1 MSAQG
6 MSVEQLLEWLR
17 REAEVRGPG
26 WLQEQ
31 VGACGV
37 LPAPVATPLERA
49 ARPRR
54 GHPPARLS
62 PESTP
67 RARRRVGSPSADPP
81 RRRAAA
87 RPAVSRPR
95 RGRNP
100 TTRRGPERSGTPP
113 PPLPA
118 AVFMDAGP
126 GTVVRPGPSYSG
138 RSTRRQD
145 EFQVLRAAWD
155 GGDSPCRPRED
166 RGGEVEGPLVDT
178 DAAVP
183 ARGPSSVVQRVV
195 QVVQEEQPST
205 SGSYASEV
213 SVRRESGSAAA
224 GVTAPVV
231 PVGAVPASSARSG
244 GGGSGVSAVALGDP
258 GGEVMGL
265 LRDSLSPGTW
275 KEYGKAWTTWE
286 CWNDARGTGVGGG
299 EVRLLE
305 LLGCL
310 KREGWTVSKVS
321 RFMAGVAFGFRLRR
335 LPDLTKG
342 FLVRQVLKGWR
353 RGEPKVP
360 DQRKPVSFELLLR
373 VGVQLSSICKSGWE
387 RGLFRAAFALAFFG
401 AFRLGELVSGSVR
414 RAGGLRCDDV
424 ELAVDR
430 VVVRIRRS
438 KTDQEGR
445 GRQFVLFAVP
455 GCGMCPVRCAGAYG
469 AGITKDALPFLR
481 HEDGSFLSRFQF
493 LAVFKK
499 CLRGLGVPAEGYA
512 GHSFRIGAATEAAR
526 LGVSAEG
533 IRRIGRWESAR
544 FKSYV
549 RLGFL

>member
-286 CWNDARGTGVGGG
+286 YD
-299 EVRLLE
+299 
-305 LLGCL
+305 
-310 KREGWTVSKVS
+310 
-321 RFMAGVAFGFRLRR
+321 
-335 LPDLTKG
+335 
-342 FLVRQVLKGWR
+342 
-353 RGEPKVP
+353 
-360 DQRKPVSFELLLR
+360 
-373 VGVQLSSICKSGWE
+373 I
-387 RGLFRAAFALAFFG
+387 LAFVYQTETTLP
-401 AFRLGELVSGSVR
+401 RIMDLV
-414 RAGGLRCDDV
+414 
-424 ELAVDR
+424 
-430 VVVRIRRS
+430 
-438 KTDQEGR
+438 
-445 GRQFVLFAVP
+445 
-455 GCGMCPVRCAGAYG
+455 
-469 AGITKDALPFLR
+469 
-481 HEDGSFLSRFQF
+481 GSFSVPSGLEINWGKTVLLPIDELRDCSNW
-493 LAVFKK
+493 LALVDKVK
-499 CLRGLGVPAEGYA
+499 NYERILYKQRGSYLKWGK
-512 GHSFRIGAATEAAR
+512 
-526 LGVSAEG
+526 L
-533 IRRIGRWESAR
+533 WEDWDMV
-544 FKSYV
+544 K
-549 RLGFL
+549 